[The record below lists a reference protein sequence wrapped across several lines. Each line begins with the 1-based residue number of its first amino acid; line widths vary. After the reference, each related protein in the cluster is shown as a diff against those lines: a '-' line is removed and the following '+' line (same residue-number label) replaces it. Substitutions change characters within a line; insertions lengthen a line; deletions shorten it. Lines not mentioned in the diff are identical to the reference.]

1 MIALNQRARRQAAT
15 GFAGYLRRGLERR
28 LRSNLDMSAAGRIGT
43 SIEPCKIEEDNGEPR
58 IISRFDSYWPR
69 LWGDERDRVGGGAAI
84 GPFLRSPRCGGG
96 LLRNSTQ
103 TPLIYSTQ
111 PGAAARSSQTKRR
124 ML

>member
-1 MIALNQRARRQAAT
+1 MSRSVRALPYLIEASLVGMRTSSNSSHPAIMDMQRNRYR
-15 GFAGYLRRGLERR
+15 
-28 LRSNLDMSAAGRIGT
+28 
-43 SIEPCKIEEDNGEPR
+43 EPR
-58 IISRFDSYWPR
+58 IISRFDCYWPR
-69 LWGDERDRVGGGAAI
+69 LCGDERDRVGGGAAI